1 MILLWRGVSTEVTS
15 QLESLYRCEKYES
28 QGYKD
33 EASNTTQWLW
43 NGELTYSFLKGK
55 RGLFK
60 FQVVDILQQRDFV
73 NRWMNDTGQGETWT
87 WGLGRYAMAT
97 FTYRFNDLSR

>member
-55 RGLFK
+55 RGLLK
-60 FQVVDILQQRDFV
+60 FQVVDILQQRD
-73 NRWMNDTGQGETWT
+73 
-87 WGLGRYAMAT
+87 
-97 FTYRFNDLSR
+97 LSIVG

>member
-1 MILLWRGVSTEVTS
+1 MTKKGSLDFLL
-15 QLESLYRCEKYES
+15 LIYYIESRRRL
-28 QGYKD
+28 Q
-33 EASNTTQWLW
+33 
-43 NGELTYSFLKGK
+43 LTYSFLKGK
-55 RGLFK
+55 RGLLK